1 MQILSYLIISCFIQR
16 SILYSIEVAQDRAAP
31 YANAPFVSSAIDSC
45 CCLLMKTGYS
55 FSAIVAVRSV
65 QWIRNA
71 VAGASSVET

>member
-45 CCLLMKTGYS
+45 CLLMKTGYS